1 MALPIAIIGLGRIA
15 FLLEDDPLREKPCTH
30 TGAILANPAC
40 TLAGG
45 MDVDAQRRALFAGRF
60 GAPVFEN
67 AGELVRAVKPAIVC
81 VATHPDTHERYCRL
95 AAACGVPLVICEKPM
110 AHTLAAAAAIRALAE
125 KGGTKILINHER
137 RYAADYLRMRR
148 LLEQGAAGRICGVR
162 ATLYMGKT
170 RPLVDALWHDGTH
183 LVDAIGFLCGDTLKH
198 KGVFPRGAMRA
209 RGGAETVYLHGE
221 LERQRAPVVIEAG
234 AGRDHLVFE
243 ITVSCERGRFT
254 IGNGVYEVA
263 ASADAPYARGFRSLR
278 TTESGFFEQTGYFAN
293 MLEDA
298 VACVQD
304 SARVPR
310 SSAACA
316 FAVIRYLHSI
326 SPWKSRRGRFRISD
340 FGL

>member
-1 MALPIAIIGLGRIA
+1 MALPVAIIGLGRIA

-30 TGAILANPAC
+30 AGAILANPAC
-40 TLAGG
+40 VLAGG

-60 GAPVFEN
+60 GAPVFED
-67 AGELVRAVKPAIVC
+67 AAAMLRAVQPAIVC
-81 VATHPDTHERYCRL
+81 VATHPDSHEYYCRL

-110 AHTLAAAAAIRALAE
+110 AHTLAAAAKIRALAE
-125 KGGTKILINHER
+125 KGGTKILVNHER
-137 RYAADYLRMRR
+137 RYAADYQRMRG
-148 LLEQGAAGRICGVR
+148 LLEESTAGRICGVH
-162 ATLYMGKT
+162 AVLYMGKT
-170 RPLVDALWHDGTH
+170 RPLVDVLWHDGTH

-221 LERQRAPVVIEAG
+221 LERQRAPVSIEVG

-263 ASADAPYARGFRSLR
+263 ASGEAPYARGFRSLQPV
-278 TTESGFFEQTGYFAN
+278 ESGFFEPTGYFAN

-298 VACVQD
+298 AACVQD
-304 SARVPR
+304 SARAPR

-316 FAVIRYLHSI
+316 FAVIRYLHTV
-326 SPWKSRRGRFRISD
+326 SPWKSRRRGYRT
-340 FGL
+340 